1 MGIVSG
7 YKGIVKQTGSQ
18 AVQFHYSNASGVVN
32 NITRKDGDDD
42 LVLTINTAQLNDY
55 TGPPVADQDLDYV
68 DAETGKLIISKDDHG
83 THAKRLGLNGC
94 CSSEDWWWTKRDTTF
109 DSQKTRN
116 FEWPLSADATAIAFG
131 PVVIDMAKWFF
142 THANGQFTSCATET
156 LTYAAED
163 TGATLYLINGGGC
176 TTTATRDTI
185 HDGLMD
191 AVLYF
196 SKKK

>member
-32 NITRKDGDDD
+32 NITRKD
-42 LVLTINTAQLNDY
+42 
-55 TGPPVADQDLDYV
+55 ADQDLDYV

-142 THANGQFTSCATET
+142 THANG
-156 LTYAAED
+156 
-163 TGATLYLINGGGC
+163 
-176 TTTATRDTI
+176 
-185 HDGLMD
+185 
-191 AVLYF
+191 
-196 SKKK
+196 

>member
-83 THAKRLGLNGC
+83 THAK
-94 CSSEDWWWTKRDTTF
+94 
-109 DSQKTRN
+109 SQKTRN

-142 THANGQFTSCATET
+142 THANGWFTSCATET

>member
-32 NITRKDGDDD
+32 NITRKD
-42 LVLTINTAQLNDY
+42 AQLNDY

-94 CSSEDWWWTKRDTTF
+94 CSSEDW
-109 DSQKTRN
+109 
-116 FEWPLSADATAIAFG
+116 
-131 PVVIDMAKWFF
+131 
-142 THANGQFTSCATET
+142 
-156 LTYAAED
+156 
-163 TGATLYLINGGGC
+163 
-176 TTTATRDTI
+176 
-185 HDGLMD
+185 
-191 AVLYF
+191 
-196 SKKK
+196 